1 MRALSEWHCT
11 YVDASAEAS
20 TTQGLTF
27 DELLERSPVDDE
39 LTLRRV
45 LRDELEAGRIEYSP
59 AWRRFVLN
67 GGLPHDVKAAL
78 VDLDEL

>member
-1 MRALSEWHCT
+1 
-11 YVDASAEAS
+11 
-20 TTQGLTF
+20 
-27 DELLERSPVDDE
+27 